1 MQEIVKM
8 EKSLK
13 SEINRATDYKCNSKA
28 EFEAGGSLLKTFKL
42 AEKEAKAL
50 KDKSLKPSLETTK
63 QIREYFKPLEEK
75 LEACIK
81 QVKEQM
87 DSWYTEQERIAAVAK
102 YRILEDSRITRPET
116 LERKLAETEVQVNG
130 HTRNKREVAVTDL
143 TKIPLIYFDL
153 NEARLKHDLM
163 EGIDVP
169 GAKLVNRTIIVS

>member
-1 MQEIVKM
+1 
-8 EKSLK
+8 
-13 SEINRATDYKCNSKA
+13 
-28 EFEAGGSLLKTFKL
+28 LLKTFKL

-75 LEACIK
+75 LEACIR

-87 DSWYTEQERIAAVAK
+87 DSWYAQEQRIAAATKDRVLNDG
-102 YRILEDSRITRPET
+102 RISNPAT
-116 LERKLAETEVQVNG
+116 LERKLAEAEVQVNG

-169 GAKLVNRTIIVS
+169 GAKLVNRTIIIS